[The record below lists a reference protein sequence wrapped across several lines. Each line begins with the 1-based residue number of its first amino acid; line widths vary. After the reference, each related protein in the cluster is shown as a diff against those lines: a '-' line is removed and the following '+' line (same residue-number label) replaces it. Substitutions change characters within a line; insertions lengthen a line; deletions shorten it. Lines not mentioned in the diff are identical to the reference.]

1 MSPSTQ
7 QGFDLRLTVSGD
19 RIAAVTLASHRP
31 LLLVRRLEGRPVAEA
46 LAMVG
51 LLLPLCGHAQTLAA
65 TRAVEQALGIAVPPP
80 QAAARE
86 LAIALEQATSHA
98 WRLALDWPDRVGLPR
113 ELAGLG
119 RVRQAAQQAIA
130 ALGGARLLHPGCP
143 ALAPERAALT
153 MRVDAI
159 AAELD
164 ALASGTD
171 PIAAD
176 IDALDDWIG
185 QSAMGP
191 ARMLALARRADATH
205 RVRLAH
211 PPLGWPDVR
220 WFGERLGGDDRFGL
234 CPDIDG
240 RPAEAA
246 GSLPGD
252 TGLLSAAI
260 ARWGQGAATRV
271 LGQWLAARQWRA
283 TVMAL
288 IDELQDGPATSA
300 DLSGSGTG
308 TGVAA
313 TVRGPVAHQVA
324 IEGGIVTRWRTVA
337 PTEWNCHPQGPLV
350 HALRGA
356 RGDPQPLAQAW
367 IAALDPCAPVAV
379 MIES

>member
-1 MSPSTQ
+1 MSPATPH
-7 QGFDLRLTVSGD
+7 GFDLRLTVSD
-19 RIAAVTLASHRP
+19 NRIAAVTLTSHRP

-65 TRAVEQALGIAVPPP
+65 TRAVEQALSVTAP
-80 QAAARE
+80 QPQEAARE

-119 RVRQAAQQAIA
+119 RIRQAAQQAIV

-143 ALAPERAALT
+143 ALAPERAALVT
-153 MRVDAI
+153 LVDQI
-159 AAELD
+159 AAELS

-171 PIAAD
+171 TIAAD

-185 QSAMGP
+185 QSGTAS
-191 ARMLALARRADATH
+191 ARLLALTRRVDGTH

-220 WFGERLGGDDRFGL
+220 WFGERLGRDDRFGL
-234 CPDIDG
+234 YPDIEG

-246 GSLPGD
+246 GALPAD
-252 TGLLSAAI
+252 AGLLAAAI

-271 LGQWLAARQWRA
+271 LAQWLAARQWRA
-283 TVMAL
+283 TVMTL
-288 IDELQDGPATSA
+288 IDALQDGPATPA
-300 DLSGSGTG
+300 DLSGSGAG
-308 TGVAA
+308 TGIAA
-313 TVRGPVAHQVA
+313 TVRGPVAHRVA
-324 IEGGIVTRWRTVA
+324 IERGIVTRWRTVA

-379 MIES
+379 SIES